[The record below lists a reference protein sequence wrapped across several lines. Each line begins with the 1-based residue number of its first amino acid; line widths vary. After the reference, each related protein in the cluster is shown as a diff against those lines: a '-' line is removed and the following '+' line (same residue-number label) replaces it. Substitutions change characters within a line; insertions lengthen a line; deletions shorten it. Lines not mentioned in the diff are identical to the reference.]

1 MSAGDGERLR
11 RARKAAERAA
21 RPFLGRWIV
30 VFYDEADPDGTP
42 VMEANN
48 SRDLALEAGI
58 GEVAARS
65 MMTRLMPGSNA
76 HLSTAW
82 VLGKRCIAY
91 FVSMTDGEVLCSKEG
106 SGDD

>member
-1 MSAGDGERLR
+1 MSMGRPQMMR
-11 RARKAAERAA
+11 RARKAAEKAA

-48 SRDLALEAGI
+48 PRDLAMEAGI
-58 GEVAARS
+58 GEAAARS

-76 HLSTAW
+76 HLSTAK
-82 VLGKRCIAY
+82 VLGRRCAAY
-91 FVSMTDGEVLCSKEG
+91 FVSMTDGDVLCSKEG